1 MTVANKNIIETYYK
15 LIEGLD
21 ATTKL
26 ELVKGLSKSLEKTK
40 DSRDTDFFMAF
51 GSFPDDK
58 SAEEMIDEI
67 KYSRRFREKD
77 IEF

>member
-1 MTVANKNIIETYYK
+1 MTVANRNIIETYYK

-21 ATTKL
+21 ATAKL
-26 ELVKGLSKSLEKTK
+26 ELVKGLSESLEKTEN
-40 DSRDTDFFMAF
+40 SRDTDFFMSF

-58 SAEEMIDEI
+58 SAEEIMDEI